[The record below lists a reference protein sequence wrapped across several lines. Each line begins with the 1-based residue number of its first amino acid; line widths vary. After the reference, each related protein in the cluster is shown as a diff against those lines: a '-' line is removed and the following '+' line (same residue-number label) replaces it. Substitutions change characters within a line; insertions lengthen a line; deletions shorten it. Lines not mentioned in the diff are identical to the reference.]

1 MQLDRSPVCCRL
13 TQTII
18 HTLYNLESPVNQTP
32 ASACLF
38 NGACAVFVIVYVSFL
53 LYARGPKRADGT
65 RYLCCRAL
73 ISEEKGQNKV
83 LKILATLWT
92 QLRPQSYVRETLRL
106 CATDSAI
113 KSLTVCSNVQAEVR
127 GPKAHTSC

>member
-38 NGACAVFVIVYVSFL
+38 NGACAVFVIVL
-53 LYARGPKRADGT
+53 LNARGPKRADGT

-92 QLRPQSYVRETLRL
+92 QLRPQSCVRETLRL

>member
-18 HTLYNLESPVNQTP
+18 HTLYNLESPVNQTL

-38 NGACAVFVIVYVSFL
+38 NGACAVFVIVL

>member
-18 HTLYNLESPVNQTP
+18 HTLYNLESPVNQTL

-38 NGACAVFVIVYVSFL
+38 NGACAVFVIVL

-92 QLRPQSYVRETLRL
+92 QLRPQSCVRETLRL

-113 KSLTVCSNVQAEVR
+113 KLLTVCSNVQAEVR

>member
-38 NGACAVFVIVYVSFL
+38 NGACAVFVIVL

-92 QLRPQSYVRETLRL
+92 QLRPQSCVRETLRL

>member
-38 NGACAVFVIVYVSFL
+38 NGACAVFVIVL

-92 QLRPQSYVRETLRL
+92 QLRPQSCVRETLRL

-113 KSLTVCSNVQAEVR
+113 KSLTVCSNVQAEV
-127 GPKAHTSC
+127 

>member
-38 NGACAVFVIVYVSFL
+38 NGACAVFVIVL
-53 LYARGPKRADGT
+53 LYARGPKRANGT

-92 QLRPQSYVRETLRL
+92 QLRPQSCVRETLRL

>member
-38 NGACAVFVIVYVSFL
+38 NGACAVFVIVL

-92 QLRPQSYVRETLRL
+92 QLRPQSCVRETLRL

-113 KSLTVCSNVQAEVR
+113 KLLTVCSNVQAEVR

>member
-38 NGACAVFVIVYVSFL
+38 NGACAVFVIVL

-92 QLRPQSYVRETLRL
+92 QLRPQSCVRETLRL

-127 GPKAHTSC
+127 GPKANTSC

>member
-18 HTLYNLESPVNQTP
+18 HTLYNLESPVNQTL

-38 NGACAVFVIVYVSFL
+38 NGACAVFVIVL

-65 RYLCCRAL
+65 RYLCWRAL

-92 QLRPQSYVRETLRL
+92 QLRPQSCVRETLRL

-127 GPKAHTSC
+127 GPKANTSC